1 MKQLFFRLNQQQ
13 FRNVKY
19 KHKDGQESKAVESG
33 KKGDSVQ
40 TAIEVD
46 SIEPSPL
53 VSPSVGQS
61 DAPALYAAT
70 TPFDRVPRHDEE
82 HPGVNRIGLSAA
94 DVYDGPQS
102 NAPSPT
108 VSLPAAHPGAF
119 LTGV

>member
-19 KHKDGQESKAVESG
+19 KHKDGQESKAVEPG
-33 KKGDSVQ
+33 KRGDSIQ

-61 DAPALYAAT
+61 DAPALYAAA
-70 TPFDRVPRHDEE
+70 TPFK
-82 HPGVNRIGLSAA
+82 
-94 DVYDGPQS
+94 
-102 NAPSPT
+102 
-108 VSLPAAHPGAF
+108 SLLAC
-119 LTGV
+119 

>member
-33 KKGDSVQ
+33 KRGDSVQ

-61 DAPALYAAT
+61 DAPALYAAA
-70 TPFDRVPRHDEE
+70 TPFK
-82 HPGVNRIGLSAA
+82 
-94 DVYDGPQS
+94 
-102 NAPSPT
+102 
-108 VSLPAAHPGAF
+108 SLLAC
-119 LTGV
+119 

>member
-19 KHKDGQESKAVESG
+19 KHKDGQESKAVEPG
-33 KKGDSVQ
+33 KRGDSIQ

-61 DAPALYAAT
+61 DSPALYAAA
-70 TPFDRVPRHDEE
+70 TPFK
-82 HPGVNRIGLSAA
+82 
-94 DVYDGPQS
+94 
-102 NAPSPT
+102 
-108 VSLPAAHPGAF
+108 SLLAC
-119 LTGV
+119 